1 LITASKPL
9 DNYQE
14 HNRDIPQKLDSVMD
28 ACLTATEITNYRQ
41 ILPDESS
48 QTVLATLEKYD
59 GRFDDSFDELLSMGA
74 QAKAYDLKRL
84 REVTLKQLRKEICG
98 DDSFRSK
105 VQEYSKN
112 PGSAPLLNGLIGS
125 LVLLANA
132 HGIPLESTIAT
143 IVVLYILKIGLN
155 VICEYTATDDDSA
168 S

>member
-1 LITASKPL
+1 
-9 DNYQE
+9 
-14 HNRDIPQKLDSVMD
+14 MD

-48 QTVLATLEKYD
+48 QKVLATLEKYD
-59 GRFDDSFDELLSMGA
+59 GRFDDSFDELLSEGA

-98 DDSFRSK
+98 DDSFRTK

-112 PGSAPLLNGLIGS
+112 PGSTPLLNGLIGS

-155 VICEYTATDDDSA
+155 VVCDYTATDDDA
-168 S
+168 AL